1 VAHAARS
8 KTLVAAKEMAERAR
22 LLDEPAFQQ
31 ALTYVLEVLPASRS
45 FSGIA
50 LDGDLAAASNDFEAL
65 ENLRRLAL
73 SDRVPEPEQLKL
85 FAEGA
90 A

>member
-1 VAHAARS
+1 
-8 KTLVAAKEMAERAR
+8 
-22 LLDEPAFQQ
+22 AFQQ
-31 ALTYVLEVLPASRS
+31 ALTYVLEVLPPSRT
-45 FSGIA
+45 FSGLS
-50 LDGDLAAASNDFEAL
+50 LDGDLAAAASDFEAL

-85 FAEGA
+85 FAEEA